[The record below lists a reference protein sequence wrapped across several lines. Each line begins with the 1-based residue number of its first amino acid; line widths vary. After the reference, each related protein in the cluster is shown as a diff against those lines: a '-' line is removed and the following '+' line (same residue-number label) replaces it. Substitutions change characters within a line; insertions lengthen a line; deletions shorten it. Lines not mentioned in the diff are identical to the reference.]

1 MESIILS
8 VFGIM
13 ALAIIA
19 LQVRRG
25 VKSLI
30 SNDESKCCSCGGCSE
45 SCCDHREDN
54 GEV

>member
-25 VKSLI
+25 MKSFL
-30 SNDESKCCSCGGCSE
+30 SNDESKCCSCGGCSD
-45 SCCDHREDN
+45 SCCDHNQDNRE
-54 GEV
+54 V